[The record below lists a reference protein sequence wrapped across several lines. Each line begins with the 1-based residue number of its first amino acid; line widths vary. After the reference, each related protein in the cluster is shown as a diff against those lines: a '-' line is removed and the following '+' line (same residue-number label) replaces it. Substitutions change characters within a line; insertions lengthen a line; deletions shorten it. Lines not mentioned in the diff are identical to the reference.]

1 VRVAFCR
8 SLASVVAVVNTI
20 GLAELVDVDPWRL
33 HSEIF
38 SINVK
43 PPWRMR
49 SSARHVPRVAFLARL
64 ARTILPLLASVA
76 DDAPRRRPFAYV

>member
-1 VRVAFCR
+1 VRVAVYR

-49 SSARHVPRVAFLARL
+49 SSARHVPRVPFLPPRL

-76 DDAPRRRPFAYV
+76 DDAPIHR